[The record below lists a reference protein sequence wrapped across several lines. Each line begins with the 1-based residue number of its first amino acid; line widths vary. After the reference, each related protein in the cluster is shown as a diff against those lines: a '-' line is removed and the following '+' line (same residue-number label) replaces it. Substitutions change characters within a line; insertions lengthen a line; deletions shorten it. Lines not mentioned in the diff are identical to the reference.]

1 MGIPSDSSLKYSYA
15 AWADPSSIAITFPKT
30 NDDFS
35 DAVSTL
41 KSHYSD
47 KFGVPT
53 VYTTA
58 ATVEEQYAAS
68 IGATVGDAISSSWSG
83 TTATGSSDAYQG
95 QKLSKTRNSS
105 STGNATYNV
114 GTSDFVAKATLY
126 LTDYYEP
133 IFSFLGSPS
142 GTMMFGVSSS
152 CYASVDYQGASNS
165 TSNIMSFSDSTT
177 ATLDSTAYRL
187 KSVEPVVIYIYS
199 FGGNVYFVD
208 RNGNLL
214 KMFEAV
220 SSTSLYFGVKGA
232 EAILTDLTVKELD
245 ASDYSDSSVI
255 NLKLNESFDE
265 GAAKTY
271 VENDVLVFEADSV
284 ITLSAAAQYFAEMN
298 APRNMAP
305 IFEVSEN
312 ANKSVAITLT
322 DNGGDTRTYSYVWGD
337 EFTSFGTDKKMYTD
351 TYSFDTTKWSTGVKR
366 MSASNSVVEGHQ
378 MKLSSKPDSI
388 YVSNGTLTLKNY
400 KVDNGD
406 GTYTYICPDNFQTT
420 NMMNYRYG
428 YAEIRAKV
436 PFMTSVWPSFWGET
450 IKGEKAVRTPPY
462 ISGTHGPEDDQ
473 VTVETDIF
481 EVFGYRNELE
491 YTVHKH
497 YRKTV
502 DGIAYSANATYN
514 AEAHT
519 ALPEIFSNYT
529 NLSNEWHTFGFEWT
543 PTEMNVYI
551 DGICYASLDIT
562 NNNSFADDATVDA
575 NTYDTVTSNGKGGY
589 TYTNESGV
597 TPFNADDMKAFHDP
611 LQIFFNNH
619 LFMDQVADGVNGAG
633 CVEFN
638 SSYSSSEYAIDYFRL
653 YQDPTMNDG
662 GVNYG
667 AEQVLY
673 SGIWTKY

>member
-1 MGIPSDSSLKYSYA
+1 MAYSYA
-15 AWADPSSIAITFPKT
+15 AWADPSAIAITYPET

-35 DAVSTL
+35 ASVSTL
-41 KSHYSD
+41 KSHYED
-47 KFGVPT
+47 KFSVSVT
-53 VYTTA
+53 N
-58 ATVEEQYAAS
+58 ATPANTEEQFAAS
-68 IGATVGDAISSSWSG
+68 LGASVGDPVSNSWSG
-83 TTATGSSDAYQG
+83 ASATDNVGYSG
-95 QKLSKTRNSS
+95 VELNKTNSS
-105 STGNATYNV
+105 SSSTSATYAV
-114 GTSDFVAKATLY
+114 GTTDFVAKATLY

-133 IFSFLGSPS
+133 ILSFLGSPS

-165 TSNIMSFSDSTT
+165 TSNVMSFSDGST

-199 FGGNVYFVD
+199 YGGNVYFVD

-214 KMFEAV
+214 KAFNGV

-232 EAILTDLTVKELD
+232 EAILTDLTVKELNT
-245 ASDYSDSSVI
+245 SDYSDSAVI
-255 NLKLNESFDE
+255 SLKLNESFEE
-265 GAAKTY
+265 GAAKVY
-271 VENDVLVFEADSV
+271 VDNGAIVFEADSA
-284 ITLSAAAQYFAEMN
+284 ITLSAATQYFTEMN
-298 APRNMAP
+298 APRNMAAE
-305 IFEVSEN
+305 FEVESD
-312 ANKSVAITLT
+312 ANKSASITLSK
-322 DNGGDTRTYSYVWGD
+322 DGETRTYSYVWGD
-337 EFTSFGTDKKMYTD
+337 EFTSLSTEPKMYTA
-351 TYSFDTTKWSTGVKR
+351 TQSYDTTKWKTGYKR
-366 MSASNSVVEGHQ
+366 MNALSSAIEGHS
-378 MKLSSKPDSI
+378 MSLSRGSDAI
-388 YVSNGTLTLKNY
+388 YVSNGTMTLKNY

-406 GTYTYICPDNFQTT
+406 GTYTYICPDNLQTT
-420 NMMNYRYG
+420 DMMNYRYG